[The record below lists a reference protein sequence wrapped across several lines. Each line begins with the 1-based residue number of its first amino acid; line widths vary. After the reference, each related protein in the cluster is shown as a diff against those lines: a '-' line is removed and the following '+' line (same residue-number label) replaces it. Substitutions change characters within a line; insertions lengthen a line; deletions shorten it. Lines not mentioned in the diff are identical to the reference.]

1 MRHKTL
7 KYIRNDAVSWYNTT
21 RQKAMTLTYLLG
33 RLTLWHETWS
43 QKLNNFIFRSKADPF
58 RWSVP
63 ASKGLPKNPS
73 PPTLVSV
80 HSIPSTQQPIHNS
93 RRDVSIDLSDCTRV
107 RTDRSYP
114 SLKTKWCLPIP
125 HRITHL
131 SQSNDPET
139 VPSSHAPVALPKLR
153 KLHDELLLSII
164 LRPEVPTKMIFD
176 LDSTVL
182 ILYGKQEMA
191 RIGYNP
197 QKWGRPSYHPLL
209 CFNGI
214 TKDFLHGGLR
224 PGDTH
229 TATGTVELLKAVF
242 AKLPPS
248 VKSVI
253 IRADK
258 GFYDYETIKYLESNK
273 ALFVIVA
280 KLTALVKR
288 IISTL
293 SYQVHSFGLETAEF
307 MYQPTKWKKEYR
319 FVVVRRL
326 IPEDP
331 TEQLTLFSM
340 DKYSYQVIVTNMK
353 LTPLHIWR
361 FYNGRAALELIIK
374 ELKGDYP
381 LGKIPTKHFP
391 ANEAYFHT
399 LLFSYNLINW
409 FERLCLPMEFHNM
422 TLKTLGS
429 RFLSIPSELIK
440 SENRPILKLPPAN
453 FIYRDIFEYAI
464 KKIENLKT

>member
-1 MRHKTL
+1 MQKRTPRNLIVSFSGASLTHFGGICLLQFFFKRLTLRKQLRHYL
-7 KYIRNDAVSWYNTT
+7 YFPQRNNRYSVSEAILALIYPIS
-21 RQKAMTLTYLLG
+21 LGLG
-33 RLTLWHETWS
+33 RLETTHLLKHNGVF
-43 QKLNNFIFRSKADPF
+43 QYLT
-58 RWSVP
+58 
-63 ASKGLPKNPS
+63 GLPAYPD
-73 PPTLVSV
+73 PTTLRRFLLRMA
-80 HSIPSTQQPIHNS
+80 PLALS
-93 RRDVSIDLSDCTRV
+93 RLRRFH
-107 RTDRSYP
+107 DR
-114 SLKTKWCLPIP
+114 
-125 HRITHL
+125 
-131 SQSNDPET
+131 
-139 VPSSHAPVALPKLR
+139 
-153 KLHDELLLSII
+153 LLLSMIVK
-164 LRPEVPTKMIFD
+164 PKAPTKVIFD

-214 TKDFLHGGLR
+214 TKDFWHGELR
-224 PGDTH
+224 PGDTY

-242 AKLPPS
+242 AKLPSS

-258 GFYDYETIKYLESNK
+258 GFYDHETIEYLESNK

-280 KLTALVKR
+280 KLTAPVKR
-288 IISTL
+288 TISTL
-293 SYQVHSFGLETAEF
+293 SYQIHSSGLETAEF

-340 DKYSYQVIVTNMK
+340 GKYSYQVIVTNTK
-353 LTPLHIWR
+353 LTPLHVWR
-361 FYNGRAALELIIK
+361 FYNGRAAVELIIK

-381 LGKIPTKHFP
+381 LAKIPTKHFA

-409 FERLCLPMEFHNM
+409 FKRLCLPKEFQNM
-422 TLKTLGS
+422 TLKTL
-429 RFLSIPSELIK
+429 RARLLLIPGELVRSK
-440 SENRPILKLPPAN
+440 NRPTLKLPTNLLYKNA
-453 FIYRDIFEYAI
+453 FEYALNRLE
-464 KKIENLKT
+464 KLQF

>member
-1 MRHKTL
+1 ML
-7 KYIRNDAVSWYNTT
+7 YGP
-21 RQKAMTLTYLLG
+21 QKVVLTFDGKNLTHFGGIYLLHLFFKRIQLR
-33 RLTLWHETWS
+33 RLLYR
-43 QKLNNFIFRSKADPF
+43 KLTFTQRNNRY
-58 RWSVP
+58 SVP
-63 ASKGLPKNPS
+63 EEMLALIYPITLGIGRIEATHLLKQNGVFQYLTGLPTYPNPT
-73 PPTLVSV
+73 TL
-80 HSIPSTQQPIHNS
+80 
-93 RRDVSIDLSDCTRV
+93 RRFLLRM
-107 RTDRSYP
+107 
-114 SLKTKWCLPIP
+114 
-125 HRITHL
+125 
-131 SQSNDPET
+131 
-139 VPSSHAPVALPKLR
+139 APAALPKLR
-153 KLHDELLLSII
+153 KLHDELLLSMI
-164 LRPEVPTKMIFD
+164 LKPQAPTKVIFD

-214 TKDFLHGGLR
+214 TKDFWHGELR

-258 GFYDYETIKYLESNK
+258 GFYDHETIEYLESNK

-280 KLTALVKR
+280 KLTAPVKR

-293 SYQVHSFGLETAEF
+293 SYQVHSSGLETAEF
-307 MYQPTKWKKEYR
+307 TYQPTKWKKKYR

-340 DKYSYQVIVTNMK
+340 GKYSYQVIVTNMK

-361 FYNGRAALELIIK
+361 FYNGRAAVELIIK

-381 LGKIPTKHFP
+381 LGKIPTKYFA

-409 FERLCLPMEFHNM
+409 FKRLCLPTEFHNM
-422 TLKTLGS
+422 TLKTL
-429 RFLSIPSELIK
+429 RTRLLLIPGELIRPD
-440 SENRPILKLPPAN
+440 NRPTLKLPAN
-453 FIYRDIFEYAI
+453 LLYRHAFEYAI
-464 KKIENLKT
+464 KKIQKLKI

>member
-1 MRHKTL
+1 MKKRSFHHVV
-7 KYIRNDAVSWYNTT
+7 ISFSGD
-21 RQKAMTLTYLLG
+21 TLTHFGGIYLLQSFFKQLKLRRQLHRYLQFPQRNNRFTVAEEMLALIYPISLGLG
-33 RLTLWHETWS
+33 RIETTHLLKQNGVFQYLT
-43 QKLNNFIFRSKADPF
+43 
-58 RWSVP
+58 
-63 ASKGLPKNPS
+63 GLP
-73 PPTLVSV
+73 
-80 HSIPSTQQPIHNS
+80 
-93 RRDVSIDLSDCTRV
+93 
-107 RTDRSYP
+107 SYP
-114 SLKTKWCLPIP
+114 NPTTLRRFLL
-125 HRITHL
+125 RM
-131 SQSNDPET
+131 
-139 VPSSHAPVALPKLR
+139 APLALPKLR
-153 KLHDELLLSII
+153 KFHEGLLLTMI
-164 LRPEVPTKMIFD
+164 LKPRPPTKVIFD

-197 QKWGRPSYHPLL
+197 KKWGRPSYHPLL

-214 TKDFLHGGLR
+214 TKDFWHGELR

-229 TATGTVELLKAVF
+229 TATGTVELLKEVF

-258 GFYDYETIKYLESNK
+258 GFYDHETIEYLESNK

-280 KLTALVKR
+280 KLTAPVKR

-293 SYQVHSFGLETAEF
+293 SYQVHSSGLETAEF

-340 DKYSYQVIVTNMK
+340 GKYSYQVIVTNMK

-361 FYNGRAALELIIK
+361 FYNGRAAVELIIK

-381 LGKIPTKHFP
+381 LGKIPTKYFA

-409 FERLCLPMEFHNM
+409 FKRLCLPTEFHNM
-422 TLKTLGS
+422 TLKTL
-429 RFLSIPSELIK
+429 RARLLLIPGELIRPD
-440 SENRPILKLPPAN
+440 NRPTLKLPAN
-453 FIYRDIFEYAI
+453 LLYKHAFEYAI
-464 KKIENLKT
+464 KKIEKLKT